1 MDQKLVLIIIGM
13 SLVTY
18 LPRML
23 PMVLLSK
30 VNLPP
35 LFLKWLHFIPVAV
48 LSALLA
54 PALLAPQGQLS
65 VGPDNSALIA
75 SIPCFLVAI
84 RTKNLFLTIVVG
96 MLAMFLLQNL

>member
-1 MDQKLVLIIIGM
+1 M

-30 VNLPP
+30 INLPP
-35 LFLKWLHFIPVAV
+35 LFLKWLQFIPAAV

-54 PALLAPQGQLS
+54 PAILAPQGKLS
-65 VGPDNSALIA
+65 INLDNKAFIA

-84 RTKNLFLTIVVG
+84 RTKNLFLTVMVG
-96 MLAMFLLQNL
+96 ILVMFLLQNL

>member
-1 MDQKLVLIIIGM
+1 M
-13 SLVTY
+13 SLATY

-30 VNLPP
+30 FNLPP
-35 LFLKWLHFIPVAV
+35 LFLKWLKLIPVAV

-54 PALLAPQGQLS
+54 PAILAPQGEISIGL
-65 VGPDNSALIA
+65 DNKAFIA

-84 RTKNLFLTIVVG
+84 KTKNLFLTVLVG
-96 MLAMFLLQNL
+96 ILAMLLLQNL

>member
-1 MDQKLVLIIIGM
+1 MEQKVILIIIGM

-35 LFLKWLHFIPVAV
+35 LFLKWLQFIPIAV

-54 PALLAPQGQLS
+54 PAILAPQGELS
-65 VGPDNSALIA
+65 IGLDNKAFIA
-75 SIPCFLVAI
+75 SIPCFFVAI
-84 RTKNLFLTIVVG
+84 KTKNLFLTVVVG
-96 MLAMFLLQNL
+96 ILSMLLLQNL